1 MEAYSGLINILL
13 QHGQRFFE
21 IWNFQ
26 IIIAVAVIGYVLSN
40 DGLVARR
47 RVRIHITI
55 VFLMIAVFSVY
66 TLSVHHQREVG
77 LWNALQASLAAAP
90 GQFTPEDVAY
100 LETLKPPSFFI
111 KAGALVFAD
120 LLVIAVT
127 WMSPRT
133 NRNDPY

>member
-1 MEAYSGLINILL
+1 METYAGLIAILL

-26 IIIAVAVIGYVLSN
+26 IIIAVAVIGYILSN
-40 DGLVARR
+40 EGLLARN

-66 TLSVHHQREVG
+66 TLYVHHQREVG
-77 LWNALQASLAAAP
+77 LWVTLQANVSAAP
-90 GQFTPEDVAY
+90 SRFTPEEVHY
-100 LETLKPPSFFI
+100 LDTLEPTPFFI
-111 KAGALVFAD
+111 KAGALVVAD

-127 WMSPRT
+127 WMNPRA
-133 NRNDPY
+133 RVG

>member
-1 MEAYSGLINILL
+1 MEDYAGLINILL

-40 DGLVARR
+40 EGLVARD

-55 VFLMIAVFSVY
+55 IFLMIAVFSVY
-66 TLSVHHQREVG
+66 TLSVHHQRELG

-90 GQFTPEDVAY
+90 GQFTPEDVSY
-100 LETLKPPSFFI
+100 LDTLKPTSFFI
-111 KAGALVFAD
+111 KASALVVAD

-127 WMSPRT
+127 WMSPRMK
-133 NRNDPY
+133 RE